1 MEDICRYCS
10 GRGAKTLLGTST
22 GCGQGHL
29 EMLQVVREQD
39 PPWLVLQAEEEEEEE
54 EEETRSGLKH
64 WRRGG

>member
-1 MEDICRYCS
+1 
-10 GRGAKTLLGTST
+10 
-22 GCGQGHL
+22 
-29 EMLQVVREQD
+29 MLQVVREQD